1 MWRPMRSKPGPGCLH
16 SHSVVKFLNTMILF
30 GGELDYGLWKDNFP
44 LCSVSRMWRPV
55 RSKPGPGCLHSH
67 SAVKFLNAMILF
79 GGERE
84 GQTLNELWKFHFGK
98 YKERSLKGTVA

>member
-1 MWRPMRSKPGPGCLH
+1 
-16 SHSVVKFLNTMILF
+16 
-30 GGELDYGLWKDNFP
+30 
-44 LCSVSRMWRPV
+44 MWRPV

-98 YKERSLKGTVA
+98 YNQRLLKKGVVCKVQSKKENTVLCSRRNWLHLPARK

>member
-1 MWRPMRSKPGPGCLH
+1 
-16 SHSVVKFLNTMILF
+16 
-30 GGELDYGLWKDNFP
+30 
-44 LCSVSRMWRPV
+44 MWRPV

-98 YKERSLKGTVA
+98 CKERSLKWTVYREFVFLALSNPTIQDLQFSSCWVIIYLDVLSFPSFFLKTPRDKK

>member
-1 MWRPMRSKPGPGCLH
+1 
-16 SHSVVKFLNTMILF
+16 
-30 GGELDYGLWKDNFP
+30 
-44 LCSVSRMWRPV
+44 MWRPV

-67 SAVKFLNAMILF
+67 TAVKFLNAMLLF

-98 YKERSLKGTVA
+98 KYNLRKEPWDLSERELLSGFAQQYINFLTWLKEGYGFRFDVYYRNKSDPYR

>member
-1 MWRPMRSKPGPGCLH
+1 
-16 SHSVVKFLNTMILF
+16 
-30 GGELDYGLWKDNFP
+30 
-44 LCSVSRMWRPV
+44 MWRPV

-84 GQTLNELWKFHFGK
+84 GQTLNELWKFHFGEL
-98 YKERSLKGTVA
+98 YEYLYILIQTFLHLSGS